1 MYINAFWLHFNMILQ
16 NFAQKLTY
24 TKTIF
29 FRLSTALIRPDYV
42 TDDKRSLSTCLNIL
56 IAAFWTILLIKGLYH
71 FWEFISVIRTPC
83 IIKAKLKIKFISFK
97 VEYLINRKVRSN

>member
-1 MYINAFWLHFNMILQ
+1 MYINAFWLHLNMNLQ

-56 IAAFWTILLIKGLYH
+56 IAAFWTILLGPLSFLGIHQRDQDPLYH
-71 FWEFISVIRTPC
+71 
-83 IIKAKLKIKFISFK
+83 
-97 VEYLINRKVRSN
+97 